1 MEDNSTNPFIQL
13 ADLPPPD
20 NTLPEIAPQ
29 TNTDL
34 ALFIERSPM
43 PDKDGFTGIEPER
56 VHLLVDA
63 LGSMGVPVS
72 ENAPTKEEV
81 DGGIV
86 TARTLIGGKKST
98 EFLENLP
105 HILVDHTDLGEEPAT
120 FLKIQGDTA
129 LWIDPSV
136 ITGTGTFDK
145 WSGRAEGHDKAY
157 VNNQGE
163 KKVGNSIGAIED
175 FAARDTQLPEL
186 EMGAL
191 SVVIPA
197 DGSEPIVFVAHSAHR
212 VAAAKLRGE
221 PVKTRTIKIY
231 DRRPVQN

>member
-1 MEDNSTNPFIQL
+1 MEDTSSPPSLLPVEDSMPGNTTVETPPVNPDF
-13 ADLPPPD
+13 
-20 NTLPEIAPQ
+20 
-29 TNTDL
+29 

-43 PDKDGFTGIEPER
+43 PDENGFTNIETER
-56 VHLLVDA
+56 VHFLVDA

-72 ENAPTKEEV
+72 DNAPSKEEI
-81 DGGIV
+81 DGGIG
-86 TARTLIGGKKST
+86 TARTLIEGKKST

-105 HILVDHTDLGEEPAT
+105 HRLVDHKDLGEEPAT
-120 FLKIQGDTA
+120 FLKIDGDTA

-136 ITGTGTFDK
+136 ITGTGTFDS
-145 WSGRAEGHDKAY
+145 WSGRAEGHNKQYA
-157 VNNQGE
+157 NNQGE
-163 KKVGNSIGAIED
+163 KKVGNSMGAIED

-197 DGSEPIVFVAHSAHR
+197 DGSEPIVFVAGSNHR

-221 PVKTRTIKIY
+221 PLKVRTIKIY
-231 DRRPVQN
+231 DRRSIQN